1 MLAYSSMNMTI
12 LLLHYDSGTESGA
25 SNILTSVG
33 YSFHQYFIVRASGCF
48 VIQVWVI
55 SVHFKYIV
63 YINFICSII
72 HALLNYTHHTCV
84 YVYIYIYYKFS

>member
-48 VIQVWVI
+48 VIQV
-55 SVHFKYIV
+55 
-63 YINFICSII
+63 
-72 HALLNYTHHTCV
+72 
-84 YVYIYIYYKFS
+84 